1 MPLGAFFHEK
11 EYNYAVFYRKT
22 RLDRGCMWTDV
33 CRKTEEL
40 IRRVK
45 RMDFAKKKYIIFKP
59 VIDDRYSISEVVSH
73 SQRKVQAINI
83 SNSKE
88 MAAYITEDIEAVL
101 IDEVQFFDEA
111 VLEVCRTLAN
121 QGLRVI
127 CAGLDCDFRG
137 NPFPIVANLL
147 AMAEQITK
155 LTAICVCCGNEATM
169 TQRII
174 NGLPARYQDP
184 TILVGEKESY
194 EPRCRKCHV
203 VRS

>member
-1 MPLGAFFHEK
+1 MQYSIEK
-11 EYNYAVFYRKT
+11 PGWIEV
-22 RLDRGCMWTDV
+22 V
-33 CRKTEEL
+33 CGPMFAGKTEEL

-194 EPRCRKCHV
+194 EPGCRKCHV

>member
-1 MPLGAFFHEK
+1 
-11 EYNYAVFYRKT
+11 
-22 RLDRGCMWTDV
+22 
-33 CRKTEEL
+33 
-40 IRRVK
+40 
-45 RMDFAKKKYIIFKP
+45 
-59 VIDDRYSISEVVSH
+59 
-73 SQRKVQAINI
+73 
-83 SNSKE
+83 